1 MLLIALNW
9 KLANAN
15 VGITTNEVADLKR
28 KLANT
33 LRMSY
38 PIVYFSNGK
47 TTELIQK
54 YWIWC
59 LLFSNFFIKYNSVED
74 PRETF
79 PREEVSDS

>member
-54 YWIWC
+54 Y
-59 LLFSNFFIKYNSVED
+59 
-74 PRETF
+74 
-79 PREEVSDS
+79 